1 MVGHKLQSHGDLL
14 AKCRLQRVESPGLWQ
29 KRTWKLR
36 AQVWGVVVGSL
47 PEVYLEEIQ
56 EQTEPQH
63 QDTGRSSR
71 EERQRPPARTWKVDL
86 AQRWEDP

>member
-1 MVGHKLQSHGDLL
+1 MWAVAGREPRSVTEKDMEAQGASVGCGGRQ
-14 AKCRLQRVESPGLWQ
+14 P
-29 KRTWKLR
+29 
-36 AQVWGVVVGSL
+36 
-47 PEVYLEEIQ
+47 PEVHLEEIQ